1 MYCSVFNLCLLSR
14 SNTVNHSPIV
24 LFCFASFFPIK
35 FDKVDRFELKQKK
48 QKNKQMIKNYLLSAA
63 ARVQAE
69 ELRMQSISSQQ
80 QRVVQLQQHQQQR
93 KVAPPSLSLS
103 QSQQPNNNKRLTIQ
117 DIHYQADHRLR
128 LAQMQRLKV
137 VEIERQKQQQEMQRR
152 KVVEIE
158 RQKQQEQEM
167 IIKHQQ
173 KAFVVQ
179 ELQTRSQQLQELI
192 QREQQRQFLQLHHQ
206 QETQRKIELKRQ
218 EQEQQ
223 NEQRHQDALEEREQ
237 QNEQYHQDALEEQER
252 HTRCQKLCLLRN
264 PLKLEHQRQ
273 LELIHKEQ
281 QRQLKQHVQLQLER
295 KLQHQLTQLRRQQQ
309 QQQPGQQQF
318 PHSANAVEDLQN
330 TLHLITRSRSN
341 TDETTPPPPPQ
352 PQPQDVGSTSLYG
365 NNKEFQLNKKPN
377 ILNNALTNHNAY
389 MMNKQRTLESLL
401 FAANVP
407 KNNNKNNDYGN
418 LVSAPNSFNN
428 INNANGGK
436 TSNYALTAAIAAA
449 ASAAVGVSDNINH
462 SMIPFSTVVAPSK
475 HHPIANETYESNNHG
490 GYGSSGDDSKT
501 SSLVF

>member
-24 LFCFASFFPIK
+24 LFCFASFFPVK
-35 FDKVDRFELKQKK
+35 FDKVDRFDLKQKK

-93 KVAPPSLSLS
+93 KLAPPSLS
-103 QSQQPNNNKRLTIQ
+103 QSQQPNNNKRFTIQ

-128 LAQMQRLKV
+128 LAQMQRMKV

-158 RQKQQEQEM
+158 RQKKQEHEM

-192 QREQQRQFLQLHHQ
+192 QREQQRQFLQLHQ

-237 QNEQYHQDALEEQER
+237 QNEQYHQDTMEEQER

-295 KLQHQLTQLRRQQQ
+295 KLQHQLTQLRRQQPQ
-309 QQQPGQQQF
+309 QQHQQQQF

-352 PQPQDVGSTSLYG
+352 PKEVGSGTSLYG
-365 NNKEFQLNKKPN
+365 TNNEFLLNKKPN
-377 ILNNALTNHNAY
+377 ILNDALTNHNAY
-389 MMNKQRTLESLL
+389 MTNKQRTLESLL

-428 INNANGGK
+428 INNANKGK
-436 TSNYALTAAIAAA
+436 ASNYALTAAIAAA

-462 SMIPFSTVVAPSK
+462 SMIPFSTAVAPPK
-475 HHPIANETYESNNHG
+475 HHPIANETYESKDHG